1 MTRKEYKI
9 QAVIA
14 PSPDERET
22 LMAKLAVRFG
32 FARIPSDGRKL
43 ITRDI
48 YSVDLSTAYFVM
60 CSNYNFRGA
69 TITNQRL
76 YEMAAR
82 GILVVVGV
90 RSLPREYEFIC
101 TAYYAGDL

>member
-1 MTRKEYKI
+1 MERKEYKI
-9 QAVIA
+9 HVVIA
-14 PSPDERET
+14 ASQDERER
-22 LMAKLAVRFG
+22 LMAKLAVRLG
-32 FARIPSDGRKL
+32 FAKIPSDGRKL
-43 ITRDI
+43 ILRDI
-48 YSVDLSTAYFVM
+48 YSVDLSTVYFVM

-76 YEMAAR
+76 YELAAR
-82 GILVVVGV
+82 GILVLVGV